1 MSVYT
6 LLLIMLFV
14 SHSHSI
20 GSPQVDMASDLA
32 LSRHVLHVHKY
43 LTTPVLD
50 FKPLEP
56 ATIKHYVAAARN
68 VSGVG

>member
-1 MSVYT
+1 MT
-6 LLLIMLFV
+6 
-14 SHSHSI
+14 
-20 GSPQVDMASDLA
+20 SDLA

-43 LTTPVLD
+43 LKTPVLE

-68 VSGVG
+68 VNDVCCVSPRKMEPNICCLV